1 MPEINI
7 KAEAEKDTKKKEI
20 SILEI
25 AQHGIAYQ
33 YHTETKIVEVHSSKQ
48 VKTRATISQF
58 KNLNFEELCPITQG
72 TQQTRADSLG
82 LSSMNNTGLAE
93 YDAEC

>member
-33 YHTETKIVEVHSSKQ
+33 YHTETKIVEVHSSK
-48 VKTRATISQF
+48 
-58 KNLNFEELCPITQG
+58 
-72 TQQTRADSLG
+72 
-82 LSSMNNTGLAE
+82 
-93 YDAEC
+93 